1 MSKKIMILIIAGLL
15 LFFGVVGGGFYMMWT
30 KISTLETLKPV
41 ADGEG
46 NGGETEANKE
56 EENKIGLTYPLET
69 FVLNLADKKQRFIRI
84 SMSLEYD
91 SKEKL
96 EEIENRM
103 PQIKDAILM
112 LIPSKT
118 SEELKMIDGKIT
130 LRKNLMEKLNSIF
143 KDKIITNIYFTEFVI
158 Q

>member
-1 MSKKIMILIIAGLL
+1 M
-15 LFFGVVGGGFYMMWT
+15 VGGGFYMMWT
-30 KISTLETLKPV
+30 KISTLETLKP
-41 ADGEG
+41 
-46 NGGETEANKE
+46 EANQ
-56 EENKIGLTYPLET
+56 EENGEEGEPGEEKENQIGLTFPLET
-69 FVLNLADKKQRFIRI
+69 FVLNLSDKKQRFIRI
-84 SMSLEYD
+84 SMSLEYALKD
-91 SKEKL
+91 HL

-130 LRKNLMEKLNSIF
+130 LRKDLLEKLNAIF
-143 KDKIITNIYFTEFVI
+143 KEKIITNIYFTEFVI